1 MATTDGTDLL
11 GQAFALLAERGWER
25 FSFAELARRAG
36 VSLDQVYAELP
47 GRPAL
52 LRALGRR
59 LDREML
65 RLDLAELDGMTP
77 RERMFELIMRR
88 LDAMMPYKDG
98 LRVLARSARR
108 EPILVLAACCNLDRL
123 GRRLLDAATS
133 DQPPAFGRLAR
144 RATQAVYL
152 CTLRVWLDD
161 DSPDMA
167 RTLAELDRRLQQAET
182 AARWLAGFGRSR
194 GDVAGGAAPA

>member
-1 MATTDGTDLL
+1 MATKDGTDLL
-11 GQAFALLAERGWER
+11 KQAFALLAERGWRR
-25 FSFAELARRAG
+25 FSFAELARRTG
-36 VSLDQVYAELP
+36 VGLAEVYAELP

-65 RLDLAELDGMTP
+65 QIDLAELDGMTP

-88 LDAMMPYKDG
+88 LDAMVPYKEG
-98 LRVLARSARR
+98 LRVLARASRR
-108 EPILVLAACCNLDRL
+108 QPDVLLTACCNLDRL
-123 GRRLLDAATS
+123 SRRLLDAAAGER
-133 DQPPAFGRLAR
+133 PLVFGRLAR
-144 RATQAVYL
+144 RAAQLVYL

-182 AARWLAGFGRSR
+182 AARWLGGSGRAR
-194 GDVAGGAAPA
+194 DEAAPA

>member
-11 GQAFALLAERGWER
+11 GQAFALLAERGWRR
-25 FSFAELARRAG
+25 FSFAELARRTGMGLAE
-36 VSLDQVYAELP
+36 VYAELP
-47 GRPAL
+47 GRLAL
-52 LRALGRR
+52 LPALGRR

-65 RLDLAELDGMTP
+65 GLDLAELDGMTP

-88 LDAMMPYKDG
+88 LDAMGPYKDG
-98 LRVLARSARR
+98 LRVLARASRHRPAGLR
-108 EPILVLAACCNLDRL
+108 AACCNLDRL
-123 GRRLLDAATS
+123 GRRLLDAAAE
-133 DQPPAFGRLAR
+133 QPPVCAGLAR
-144 RATQAVYL
+144 RGVQLVYL

-182 AARWLAGFGRSR
+182 AARWFGGSGR
-194 GDVAGGAAPA
+194 GRTAPA

>member
-11 GQAFALLAERGWER
+11 GQAFALLAERGWQR
-25 FSFAELARRAG
+25 FSFAELARRSGSGLAE
-36 VSLDQVYAELP
+36 VYAELP

-65 RLDLAELDGMTP
+65 QIDLAELDDMTP

-88 LDAMMPYKDG
+88 LDAMAPYKEG
-98 LRVLARSARR
+98 LRALARASRR
-108 EPILVLAACCNLDRL
+108 QPDVLLAACCNLDRL
-123 GRRLLDAATS
+123 GRRLLDAAAGE
-133 DQPPAFGRLAR
+133 QPPVLAGLAR
-144 RATQAVYL
+144 RAAQLVYL

-167 RTLAELDRRLQQAET
+167 RTLAELDRRLQQAEA
-182 AARWLAGFGRSR
+182 AARWLGGSGRGR
-194 GDVAGGAAPA
+194 AAPA